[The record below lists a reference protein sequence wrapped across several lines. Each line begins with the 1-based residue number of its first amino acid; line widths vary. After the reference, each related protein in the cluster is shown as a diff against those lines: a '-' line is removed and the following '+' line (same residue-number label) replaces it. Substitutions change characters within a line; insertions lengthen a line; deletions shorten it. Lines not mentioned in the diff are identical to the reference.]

1 MTRTQLWLDWAVFAA
16 VLLVTMLL
24 DRFICSRNQLKVSY
38 REAATRSVLWLSV
51 GVGFTAWEVYAKG
64 ISAGFT
70 YLTAYL
76 VEKSLSVDN
85 LFVFLVIFRH
95 FAVTAKQQERVL
107 FWGVF
112 GAVILRAIFIVAGT
126 ELLRRFH
133 WAFYIFGGFLVFSGL
148 RLLKGS
154 ERTIDPEHGIVLK
167 LARRY
172 LRTSPTY
179 DGAGFFTRLQ
189 GKNYVTPLFLVL
201 IVVELTDVLFA
212 VDSVPAVLGI
222 SNDLYVVYTSN
233 IMAILGLR
241 ALYFLLSGMMGRF
254 HKLDWALAA
263 VLVFVGIKMIG
274 HDFMKIPNWV
284 SLVVIGVLLCLGV
297 AASLLLPAPPS
308 KSETLEGNV

>member
-1 MTRTQLWLDWAVFAA
+1 MTRSQPWLDWTVFAV

-24 DRFICSRNQLKVSY
+24 DRFICTRNQNKVSF
-38 REAATRSVLWLSV
+38 REAALRSVLWLSV
-51 GVGFTAWEVYAKG
+51 GIGFTAWEVHATGYG
-64 ISAGFT
+64 AGFT

-95 FAVTAKQQERVL
+95 FAVADKQQERVL

-112 GAVILRAIFIVAGT
+112 GAVVLRAIFIVAGT
-126 ELLRRFH
+126 AILQRFH
-133 WAFYIFGGFLVFSGL
+133 WAFYIFGGFLIVSGI

-154 ERTIDPEHGIVLK
+154 ERTVDPEKSVALV

-172 LRTSPTY
+172 LRTTSAT
-179 DGAGFFTRLQ
+179 DGIHFFAKVE
-189 GKNYVTPLFLVL
+189 GKYYVTPLFLVL
-201 IVVELTDVLFA
+201 LVVEISDVLFA

-222 SNDLYVVYTSN
+222 SNDLYIVYTSN

-263 VLVFVGIKMIG
+263 VLVFVGAKMIG
-274 HDFMKIPNWV
+274 HDFMKLPNWV
-284 SLVVIGVLLCLGV
+284 SLTVIGGLLCLGIV
-297 AASLLLPAPPS
+297 ASLLLPPP
-308 KSETLEGNV
+308 KSAHESRNGDL